1 MLRLV
6 SAARDP
12 PDEAELRAR
21 GQAILARMELTQAA
35 DSMVIDLPFGHQKL
49 VGLARTLMNDGA
61 LLLLDEP
68 MAGVEGAAYETMQ
81 RIVREEAAAGRAVCV
96 VEHNV
101 WFIKDLSL
109 ALCSWRRT
117 YPRPIGR

>member
-1 MLRLV
+1 VLRL
-6 SAARDP
+6 AFGRAEIRRA
-12 PDEAELRAR
+12 EAELRIR
-21 GQAILARMELTQAA
+21 GQAILARMELTQVA
-35 DSMVIDLPFGHQKL
+35 DSMVVDLPFGHQKL

-68 MAGVEGAAYETMQ
+68 MAGVEGAAYETMR

-101 WFIKDLSL
+101 SFIQDL
-109 ALCSWRRT
+109 
-117 YPRPIGR
+117 